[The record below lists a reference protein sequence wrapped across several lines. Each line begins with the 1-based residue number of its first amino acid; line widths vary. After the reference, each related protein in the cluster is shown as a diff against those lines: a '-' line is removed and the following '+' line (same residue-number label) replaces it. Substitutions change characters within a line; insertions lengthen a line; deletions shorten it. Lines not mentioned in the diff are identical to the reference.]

1 MRKWVIAGIALFTLC
16 AAVLIAVLNIN
27 SLIKRNRAYLLA
39 RAEEALGRKIT
50 AGDIELTLWSGVGLR
65 VKDFAIADHPG
76 FSAGDFVRARDA
88 QIHLKLLP
96 LFRRDFEVK
105 NVLLHDPV
113 ITIIRNPAGVFNFAS
128 MGKREEKEKP
138 EKTERKTEKSDR
150 PGDLRIALADVS
162 NGELIYRDHKER
174 TQLHLKQIDLAVK
187 DGGPETPVLV
197 RLQAAVFGNKRNLK
211 LASKIGPIQAAD
223 WRHVPVDG
231 EISFD
236 PLDLTQL
243 QAGVPS
249 IRAALPKEWS
259 AAGLLAVKY
268 LKLKGTVENLHFN
281 GTVDGTS
288 AAIAYGTTF
297 RKPPGVA
304 LEIAAEGQYVKD
316 TLHIRQGD
324 VRLQRTEASTKGEI
338 NFGSVPAVSLSLNSK
353 PSSLTGLDQIFPVLE
368 GYQLSGD
375 AAAHATFRGKIGKGM
390 EPNIDGN
397 LTLSGVSA
405 TPPQFS
411 QPVKDLNARVAFSGG
426 RASIRDAS
434 VTVGVSKIQWSGL
447 IESFSPLRLSY
458 NLSTPELRP
467 ADFQSAPPEA
477 RRADVLKNLTSQG
490 SLAMQGDRLTL
501 EAKIGSSEGGLFKL
515 PYQRLET
522 NVAVTDKIV
531 NVRGLRVNALRGALL
546 ADAEYVMAE
555 VPRFTVTSK
564 IQGIDLNESYRSLT
578 AQAQRDIQGRLNAD
592 VKLAGNGRSWEEIKP
607 NLRGGGE
614 AEVMDGALL
623 DFNLADAALSATG
636 IPGMKNFISAQVR
649 KKYPET
655 FESKDTKFKQLKARF
670 DVAGGRVNVKD
681 LRVMAAD
688 YSMQGDG
695 WVDFERR
702 VEFRSSLIL
711 SQRLSADLAQSAR
724 EIKFLFNEQ
733 SQFSMPLTVSGTLP
747 NVKTRPDAN
756 YLAKALQRGFLGQGV
771 EQLERRLFG
780 RKDPAPEK
788 TDEQPADEPKK
799 RKKRDTED
807 LIRKGLENLFRR
819 N

>member
-27 SLIKRNRAYLLA
+27 SLINRNRGYLLA

-50 AGDIELTLWSGVGLR
+50 AGDIEFTLWSGVGLR
-65 VKDFAIADHPG
+65 VKKFAIADDPR
-76 FSAGDFVRARDA
+76 FSTGNFVRARDA
-88 QIHLKLLP
+88 QVHLKVLP
-96 LFRRDFEVK
+96 LFRREFEVK

-113 ITIIRNPAGVFNFAS
+113 ITIVRNPAGVFNFAS
-128 MGKREEKEKP
+128 LGKGEEKEKP
-138 EKTERKTEKSDR
+138 EKKQRKGEKADES
-150 PGDLRIALADVS
+150 GDLRIALADIS
-162 NGELIYRDHKER
+162 NGELIYRDQKER
-174 TQLHLKQIDLAVK
+174 VRLNLKQIDLTVK
-187 DGGPETPVLV
+187 DGGLEKPVSV
-197 RLQAAVFGNKRNLK
+197 RLEAAVFGDKQNLK
-211 LASKIGPIQAAD
+211 VGAKIGPIQGQD

-243 QAGVPS
+243 QAAVPS
-249 IRAALPKEWS
+249 FGDFLPKQLS
-259 AAGLLAVKY
+259 AGGLLAVKQ
-268 LKLKGTVENLHFN
+268 LKLNGMFENLGFN
-281 GTVDGTS
+281 GAVNGTS
-288 AAIAYGTTF
+288 AAIAYGTAF

-304 LEIAAEGQYVKD
+304 LEIAADGQYSSD
-316 TLHIRQGD
+316 TLRIRKADLKLDRVQA
-324 VRLQRTEASTKGEI
+324 TANGEV
-338 NFGSVPAVSLSLNSK
+338 NFGSVPAVRLSVDSK
-353 PSSLTGLDQIFPVLE
+353 PSPLTGLDQLFPALE

-477 RRADVLKNLTSQG
+477 GRVDVLKNLTSQG

-501 EAKIGSSEGGLFKL
+501 EAKIGSSEGDLFEL
-515 PYQRLET
+515 PYHRLET
-522 NVAVTDKIV
+522 NVAVNDNIV
-531 NVRGLRVNALRGALL
+531 NVRGLRVNALRGALR
-546 ADAEYVMAE
+546 ADAEYVMTE
-555 VPRFTVTSK
+555 VPRFTATSK
-564 IQGIDLNESYRSLT
+564 IQGIDLNESYRSFNP
-578 AQAQRDIQGRLNAD
+578 QAQRNIQGRLNAD

-636 IPGMKNFISAQVR
+636 IPGMKNLINAQVR

-733 SQFSMPLTVSGTLP
+733 NEFSMPLTVSGTLP

-788 TDEQPADEPKK
+788 KDEQPADEPKK

-807 LIRKGLENLFRR
+807 LIRKGLESLFGR